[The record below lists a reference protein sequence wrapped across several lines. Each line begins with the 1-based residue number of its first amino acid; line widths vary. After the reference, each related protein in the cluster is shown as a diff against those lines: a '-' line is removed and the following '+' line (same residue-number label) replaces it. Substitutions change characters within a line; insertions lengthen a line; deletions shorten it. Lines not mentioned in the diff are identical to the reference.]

1 MRSGKAVLM
10 VEQNVRFGLRMASS
24 GIVMESGRVLLTG
37 PAQSVL
43 ANPEI
48 ADLYFGGAVHAPC
61 HVRQPSHPTHGL
73 KEKEPHMSASNS
85 LKIGWIGAGRM
96 GAQLVTRLLDAGYDV
111 TVYNRTAS
119 KAAHLAE
126 KGATIV
132 SSPVDLADRDLVFSW
147 CPSSKDLEQVMLGEG
162 GLLTGTASPRII
174 ADSSTVSAEA
184 SARIREAANSRGCDF
199 LATPVSG
206 NPKVIA
212 AGKLT
217 VAVSGPRE
225 VFDSIEPV
233 LNVFGRSVTY
243 VGEGEVA
250 RLVKIAHNLMLG
262 VVTQCLAEITV
273 LVEKGGVSRA
283 DFLAFL
289 NDSVM
294 GSVFTQYKSPAFVN
308 LDFTP
313 DVHDGAAA
321 EGLRP
326 RAGSRRCS
334 SSRRCRS
341 RRPPGR
347 SSRRPRVRAGVS
359 TRTSRRC
366 CSRWPVARASS

>member
-1 MRSGKAVLM
+1 M
-10 VEQNVRFGLRMASS
+10 
-24 GIVMESGRVLLTG
+24 
-37 PAQSVL
+37 
-43 ANPEI
+43 
-48 ADLYFGGAVHAPC
+48 
-61 HVRQPSHPTHGL
+61 
-73 KEKEPHMSASNS
+73 
-85 LKIGWIGAGRM
+85 
-96 GAQLVTRLLDAGYDV
+96 
-111 TVYNRTAS
+111 
-119 KAAHLAE
+119 
-126 KGATIV
+126 
-132 SSPVDLADRDLVFSW
+132 
-147 CPSSKDLEQVMLGEG
+147 
-162 GLLTGTASPRII
+162 
-174 ADSSTVSAEA
+174 
-184 SARIREAANSRGCDF
+184 
-199 LATPVSG
+199 
-206 NPKVIA
+206 IA

-313 DVHDGAAA
+313 TFTMQLLQKDFDLGLEAAYLLRSPMPIASATRQIVAQAAGA
-321 EGLRP
+321 
-326 RAGSRRCS
+326 
-334 SSRRCRS
+334 
-341 RRPPGR
+341 GR
-347 SSRRPRVRAGVS
+347 GDDEDFATLLLEVARGAGV
-359 TRTSRRC
+359 TLAPENV
-366 CSRWPVARASS
+366 PVDDGLAPVRS